1 MLAYTHYD
9 KDPNTG
15 MEFLAIAVLDIDDL
29 STQFISPGFA
39 PAWSPD
45 GSKIAFTRPSLTS
58 PTPEIFTMDPHGA
71 NLQQV
76 TDVPG
81 VPKLAPTWSPDAQ
94 LIAYAQPDPGN
105 PGHNIISVTRLA
117 DKNTYVLTDD
127 FICPGTP
134 PAPCFHNLD
143 ADGDIIASQPVLD
156 AGAPAW
162 SPVSNEIL
170 FWSGNV
176 ESGRG
181 QIWKIDADGENR
193 AAIDLSAYNLLS
205 GFDYPNSDD
214 PAWSPDG
221 TKNYCSTQIE

>member
-1 MLAYTHYD
+1 MRFRLKKITLTMSGFVVSLLISTSVHAAVANGLIAYPCRTEGGFQNICLVTPEGTGNVQITSGGHNALPSWSPDGRMLAYTHYD

-71 NLQQV
+71 DQQQV

-81 VPKLAPTWSPDAQ
+81 VPKLGATWSPDSQ
-94 LIAYAQPDPGN
+94 SIAYAQPDPGN

-117 DKNTYVLTDD
+117 DKNTYVLTDN

-143 ADGDIIASQPVLD
+143 ADGDIIASQPVL
-156 AGAPAW
+156 
-162 SPVSNEIL
+162 
-170 FWSGNV
+170 
-176 ESGRG
+176 
-181 QIWKIDADGENR
+181 
-193 AAIDLSAYNLLS
+193 
-205 GFDYPNSDD
+205 
-214 PAWSPDG
+214 
-221 TKNYCSTQIE
+221 